1 MLEAHTSYLL
11 GHTECS
17 VGRTYGHQN
26 KVDLLKAEKLLSQD
40 LFALWFNNSV
50 QKKTTGAPYDL
61 DAYSVSNSH
70 SKGWVCVARCS
81 SHEIGIDIQQLSK
94 KCERV
99 KHKFISD
106 LDVIKPSHLSD
117 LEYYTLIWSLK
128 EAAYKWFEEYIAL
141 KDIVITS
148 LDKSKAEIYL
158 HSDVGTLNC
167 QAHFIITKDWALS
180 VVEK

>member
-1 MLEAHTSYLL
+1 MLEAYSTYLL

-17 VGRTYGHQN
+17 VGRTYEHQN
-26 KVDLLKAEKLLSQD
+26 KVDLLKAEKLLSQEM
-40 LFALWFNNSV
+40 FALWFNNSI

-61 DAYSVSNSH
+61 DAYSISNSH
-70 SKGWVCVARCS
+70 SHGWVCVARCK
-81 SHEIGIDIQQLSK
+81 SHEIGIDIQNINE

-99 KHKFISD
+99 KNKFISKH
-106 LDVIKPSHLSD
+106 DVRKPSHLTS

-141 KDIVITS
+141 KDIVITELS
-148 LDKSKAEIYL
+148 KNKAEIFLY
-158 HSDVGTLNC
+158 SDIGTLNC
-167 QAHFIITKDWALS
+167 KAHYILTNDWALS